1 MAIEEIVSELNESGF
16 YKFQTPFVNKSD
28 VEDLRFL
35 LKPHLEKADDEY
47 LFGKA
52 ARVGPYQAWRPTPV
66 YSLFSSPVIQGIA
79 EGFYK
84 KTPSFNEIF
93 ATHEFR
99 NDRGLERNGFLHFDR
114 IPTLKFF
121 LYLTPVDRNC
131 GAFNYVPGSYKLGT
145 QLRTAS
151 NAETDEYGKIKN
163 RLEIDFPD
171 LGYTK
176 KNAVPVEGDAGTM
189 FIFHSDLFHYGG
201 TIEEGRER
209 EIMRLHVRP

>member
-1 MAIEEIVSELNESGF
+1 MAIEEIVHEIKENGI
-16 YKFQTPFVNKSD
+16 YKFQTPFLKKID

-35 LKPHLEKADDEY
+35 VKPLLEEAEDDY

-52 ARVGPYQAWRPTPV
+52 ARIGPYQSWRPTPIFD
-66 YSLFSSPVIQGIA
+66 LFSQPLFQGIA
-79 EGFYK
+79 QGFYEK
-84 KTPSFNEIF
+84 APSFNEIF
-93 ATHEFR
+93 VTHEFR
-99 NDRGLERNGFLHFDR
+99 NDLGTERNGFLHFDR

-121 LYLTPVDRNC
+121 FYLTDCNKDN
-131 GAFNYVPGSYKLGT
+131 GAFHYVPGSYKLGQ

-151 NAETDEYGKIKN
+151 NAETDVYGKIKN

-176 KNAVPVEGDAGTM
+176 KNAVPIEGDAGTL

-201 TIEEGRER
+201 AIEEGRER